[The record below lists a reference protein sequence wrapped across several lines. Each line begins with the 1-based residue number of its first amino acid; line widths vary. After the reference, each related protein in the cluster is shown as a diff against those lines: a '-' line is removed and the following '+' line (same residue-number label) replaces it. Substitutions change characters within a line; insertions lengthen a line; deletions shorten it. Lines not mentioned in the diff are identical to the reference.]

1 LRSRHGF
8 TTLVDM
14 RPPWGVLF
22 PLLLALPTR
31 APAQRAPDPRA
42 IIREA
47 ERAVKE
53 RRAPTLERQ
62 WDRALAQHPDDA
74 ADLFA
79 KATLERLT
87 YRYADATRDYD
98 RIRALSPSAGGVFRA
113 FAALGESDIASN
125 AARLAEAS
133 AAGTAALTIARASHY
148 RSAEVLARLVLGA
161 LRLRDAP
168 PAVALA
174 LFDSAVSLVPAR
186 DIDLRARAR
195 CYRATALARTSK
207 PEAVTEAKAGAKLAR
222 RAGALRIVALC
233 LHVAASGYERLGR
246 YYSADRLFDTAGR
259 LARSLGDRRELASI
273 LQWRG
278 YAAFE
283 REQVD
288 SAQRLLGEAREE
300 AEATGSTSVMAW
312 SSLNLAQ
319 VSIALDDPV
328 SAESYVA
335 RALTLMR
342 QLGDQWGTTT
352 ALGYV
357 AALALQTG
365 DVERADTLF
374 RELESR
380 ASQGGDASTTAQ
392 LDVSLASIAARR
404 RDWPRALA
412 LLDSASAAFR
422 RAGYPAAPSTLPYEH
437 GVIALWRN
445 QVADADRLLRAA
457 LEQTDS
463 SEHVTRY
470 IEQSRLAAAR
480 LAAGDTVG
488 AEHWL
493 AVATDEVDGWR
504 RGLSDSTLRVL
515 AFQIADRFG
524 GPDLGT
530 ASVLGAVA
538 TSGHIA
544 PAFEL
549 AERRRARLLHDRLL
563 RTREAAL
570 ASRGSRVAIE
580 LDATH
585 LTLAAVARALPA
597 NAALVDLITGRG
609 GQPTTAIVITRR
621 DAFAVSIAP
630 IDSMRAD
637 IARLLAIIQAG
648 NADTVIAAR
657 LGEATLGAVV
667 RRLPAGITNLVLLPE
682 DALHRVPFAALIVG
696 HARIAERFAVHEAP
710 SGAVALSLWS
720 NRPPP
725 GPVRMLAFGG
735 APFPLDDERNPPA
748 TRAFFAGFASNGGL
762 TALAA
767 SATEAREAARRWPRS
782 LALVGADA
790 SEANLKRIPLAQY
803 RLLHLATHAQVDERA
818 PGRSAIALAAG
829 GGEDGFVT
837 SADLARLRLNAD
849 LVTLSGCSTALGVL
863 VDGEGILGLT
873 GPLLQAGAHSVVAT
887 LWPVNDRASAEFVRR
902 FYGFLA
908 SGSTAI
914 EALRLAQLDA
924 IRRDLPTRD
933 WAAFALTGDG
943 FIRVS
948 AATVSQ

>member
-1 LRSRHGF
+1 
-8 TTLVDM
+8 M
-14 RPPWGVLF
+14 RPHSGV
-22 PLLLALPTR
+22 LLALILALATH

-47 ERAVKE
+47 EHAVQE
-53 RRAPTLERQ
+53 RRVPALALK
-62 WDRALAQHPDDA
+62 WDRALAQDPDNA
-74 ADLFA
+74 ANLFA

-87 YRYADATRDYD
+87 YRYAEATRDFD
-98 RIRALSPSAGGVFRA
+98 RIRALSPSEGGAFRA

-133 AAGTAALTIARASHY
+133 AASTAALTVARASHY
-148 RSAEVLARLVLGA
+148 KSAEVLALLTLGA
-161 LRLRDAP
+161 LRLRDAT

-174 LFDSAVSLVPAR
+174 LFDSAVRLVPAR

-207 PEAVTEAKAGAKLAR
+207 PEAITEA
-222 RAGALRIVALC
+222 RAGARLAGEAGASRIVALC
-233 LHVAASGYERLGR
+233 LHVAASGDERLGH
-246 YYSADRLFDTAGR
+246 YYAADRLFDTAGR
-259 LARSLGDRRELASI
+259 LARAAGDRRELASI

-283 REQVD
+283 REQID

-328 SAESYVA
+328 SAESYMT
-335 RALTLMR
+335 RALELMR
-342 QLGDQWGTTT
+342 QLGDQWGTTV
-352 ALGYV
+352 ALSYV
-357 AALALQTG
+357 GQLALQAG
-365 DVERADTLF
+365 DIDRADTLF
-374 RELESR
+374 REQASR
-380 ASQGGDASTTAQ
+380 VAQGGDASTLAQ
-392 LDVSLASIAARR
+392 LYVSLASIATRKHE
-404 RDWPRALA
+404 WPRALA
-412 LLDSASAAFR
+412 MLDSASAAFVR
-422 RAGYPAAPSTLPYEH
+422 TGHPAALSTLPYEH
-437 GVIALWRN
+437 GVIALRRN
-445 QVADADRLLRAA
+445 QPAEADRLFRAA
-457 LEQTDS
+457 IDQVDS

-470 IEQSRLAAAR
+470 IFQSRLAAAR
-480 LAAGDTVG
+480 LAAGDTAD
-488 AEHWL
+488 AERRL
-493 AVATDEVDGWR
+493 TIATDEVDGWR

-530 ASVLGAVA
+530 ASVLGAIA
-538 TSGHIA
+538 ASGHIA
-544 PAFEL
+544 SAFEL
-549 AERRRARLLHDRLL
+549 GERRRARLLRDRLL
-563 RTREAAL
+563 RTREGGDRGPRGAITL
-570 ASRGSRVAIE
+570 DASR
-580 LDATH
+580 
-585 LTLAAVARALPA
+585 LTLAAVSQALPA

-637 IARLLAIIQAG
+637 IARLLAIVQAG
-648 NADTVIAAR
+648 NADSAIAAR
-657 LGEATLGAVV
+657 LGHATLGAVV
-667 RRLPAGITNLVLLPE
+667 RRLPAGITNLILLPE

-696 HARIAERFAVHEAP
+696 HKRVAERFAVHVAP
-710 SGAVALSLWS
+710 SAAVALSLWGK
-720 NRPPP
+720 RPPP
-725 GPVRMLAFGG
+725 GQARMLAFGD
-735 APFPLDDERNPPA
+735 AHFPINDERDPPA
-748 TRAFFAGFASNGGL
+748 TRAFFAEFASNGGL

-767 SATEAREAARRWPRS
+767 SAMEAREAARRWPHS
-782 LALVGADA
+782 QALLGSNA
-790 SEANLKRIPLAQY
+790 SEANLKRIPLEQY
-803 RLLHLATHAQVDERA
+803 RLMHFATHAQVDERA

-837 SADLARLRLNAD
+837 SADLAGLRLNAD
-849 LVTLSGCSTALGVL
+849 LVMLSGCSTALGVL

-887 LWPVNDRASAEFVRR
+887 LWPVNDRASAEFVTR

-908 SGSTAI
+908 SGSTAT

-924 IRRDLPTRD
+924 IRREQPTRD
-933 WAAFALTGDG
+933 WAAFVLTGDG
-943 FIRVS
+943 FVRVS
-948 AATVSQ
+948 AATASR

>member
-1 LRSRHGF
+1 MGSH
-8 TTLVDM
+8 
-14 RPPWGVLF
+14 
-22 PLLLALPTR
+22 TR
-31 APAQRAPDPRA
+31 GSPDN
-42 IIREA
+42 
-47 ERAVKE
+47 
-53 RRAPTLERQ
+53 
-62 WDRALAQHPDDA
+62 A
-74 ADLFA
+74 ANLFA
-79 KATLERLT
+79 QATLERLT
-87 YRYADATRDYD
+87 YRYAEATRDYD
-98 RIRALSPSAGGVFRA
+98 RIRALSPSAGGAFRA

-133 AAGTAALTIARASHY
+133 AASTAALEVSRASHY
-148 RSAEVLARLVLGA
+148 RSAEVLSLLTLGA

-168 PAVALA
+168 PGVALA

-186 DIDLRARAR
+186 DVDLRARAR
-195 CYRATALARTSK
+195 CYRATALARTSR
-207 PEAVTEAKAGAKLAR
+207 PEAVTEAKAGARLAR
-222 RAGALRIVALC
+222 EAGASRIVALC
-233 LHVAASGYERLGR
+233 LHVAASGYERLGH
-246 YYSADRLFDTAGR
+246 YYAADRLFDTAGR
-259 LARSLGDRRELASI
+259 LARALGDRRELASI

-328 SAESYVA
+328 SAESYMTQ
-335 RALTLMR
+335 ALALMR
-342 QLGDQWGTTT
+342 QLGDQWGTTV

-357 AALALQTG
+357 AELALQAG
-365 DVERADTLF
+365 DIERADTSL
-374 RELESR
+374 REQEGR
-380 ASQGGDASTTAQ
+380 VARGGDASLLAQ
-392 LDVSLASIAARR
+392 LNVSLASIAARK

-412 LLDSASAAFR
+412 LLDSASAAFVR
-422 RAGYPAAPSTLPYEH
+422 SGHPAALSTLPYEH

-445 QVADADRLLRAA
+445 QPAEADRLLRAA
-457 LEQTDS
+457 IDQVDS

-470 IEQSRLAAAR
+470 IFQSRLAAAR
-480 LAAGDTVG
+480 LAAGDTAD
-488 AEHWL
+488 AERRL
-493 AVATDEVDGWR
+493 VVATNEVDGWR

-538 TSGHIA
+538 ASGHIA
-544 PAFEL
+544 SAFEL
-549 AERRRARLLHDRLL
+549 AERRRARLLNDRLL
-563 RTREAAL
+563 RAREAERL
-570 ASRGSRVAIE
+570 SRGSRGAIA
-580 LDATH
+580 LDASH
-585 LTLAAVARALPA
+585 LTLAAVSQAVPA
-597 NAALVDLITGRG
+597 NAALVELITGRG

-621 DAFAVSIAP
+621 DAFSVSIAP

-657 LGEATLGAVV
+657 LGQATLGAVV
-667 RRLPAGITNLVLLPE
+667 RRLPAGITNLILLPA
-682 DALHRVPFAALIVG
+682 DALHRVPFAALIVD
-696 HARIAERFAVHEAP
+696 HARVAEHFAVHVAP
-710 SGAVALSLWS
+710 SAAVALSLWS
-720 NRPPP
+720 KRPPP
-725 GPVRMLAFGG
+725 GAARMLAFGD
-735 APFPLDDERNPPA
+735 ARFPINDERNPPA
-748 TRAFFAGFASNGGL
+748 TRAFFAEFGSNGGL

-767 SATEAREAARRWPRS
+767 SATEARDAALRWPHS
-782 LALVGADA
+782 QALLGANA
-790 SEANLKRIPLAQY
+790 SEANLKRIPLEQY
-803 RLLHLATHAQVDERA
+803 RLVHFATHAQVDERA

-837 SADLARLRLNAD
+837 SADLAGLRLNAD
-849 LVTLSGCSTALGVL
+849 LVMLSGCSTALGVL

-887 LWPVNDRASAEFVRR
+887 LWPVSDRASAEFVTR

-908 SGSTAI
+908 SGSTAA

-924 IRRDLPTRD
+924 IRREQPTRD
-933 WAAFALTGDG
+933 WAPFVLTGDG
-943 FIRVS
+943 FVRVS
-948 AATVSQ
+948 AATASR